1 MKNKNLRFLL
11 LSVLVMLFG
20 GIAQAGENDRLWDY
34 TEKAPS
40 ANPDNGMYY
49 ESAVNDAAGTKN
61 GLKGIK
67 LNSSGWAYFEK
78 PAVAGKLTLT
88 FGRRSGTDAY
98 EINLSHGTLNS
109 DNKTATKGELIQAV
123 GVNESPG
130 TATVELGADVT
141 GIYIDRKTGSE
152 GVLCKIQ
159 FKETVPRTFVD
170 FEIPYETLTA
180 DGYTGADLPAGVTFN
195 GTFHDN
201 QHGYQNATLVVP
213 VDGTVKFQI
222 SGCQYANPNTFDVKN
237 GEGTTVA
244 TLNQKD
250 AGCFDNKGA
259 GVITYFYV
267 GEPTTLTF
275 SNISY
280 LSYFKAEATEVSEAT
295 ITYKDQNGNVLGKK
309 TVYEGDP
316 VGEIPFTEADLT
328 IPEGEKF
335 RGWVYASKIK
345 VKPTDIVNGSLS
357 INASVTP
364 IETAP
369 TTGTIQTY
377 DLTQAIFYP
386 EDHENFEVSGGA
398 AYYNNHGWNFP
409 AGSSFS
415 VNVTE
420 KAQIILTL
428 CQYGNGTTIKV
439 TDPNGTVVKEDI
451 PAKAETDGATTAL
464 NYEGSAGMLTF
475 EFAEQTYL
483 HKVAVYNVSEFLE
496 KDETTGYYI
505 VPQGDA
511 ASLVLALNNAATEPD
526 SKIFLQ
532 NGTYDFGEAV
542 LTGIGGTNV
551 SLIGQSMEKVII
563 KNAPPV
569 TMEGLGKADLFLNTG
584 TGLYI
589 QDLTLQND
597 LDYYGAGSAGRAPTL
612 HDKGTKTINKNVR
625 HLSYQDT
632 YYSHKT
638 GGLYYFEGGE
648 MHGTVDYLCG
658 DGRAFFEGMK
668 IVNEKRSSAT
678 ISANSELYVF
688 NNCVVENNADAYNF
702 GRAWSNEPICVYLN
716 TTLLDPAKLEKSRW
730 NPKGINVD
738 YKVAGE
744 YGTKNA
750 EGVDITP
757 EKNEVTFQK
766 ANTTL
771 NTILTAEQAATYTI
785 DYVLGDWAAT
795 AKQEATQLEAPDA
808 SYADGNVTWTPANNG
823 ATAFLI
829 EKNGEYAGIAVGS
842 NFAITIDVNKD
853 ELTIRAANARGGFG
867 APKHVAGTLD
877 GIHSAQAD
885 SERGEKVIYNIAGQ
899 RVNEATRGVNII
911 NGKKIMVK

>member
-11 LSVLVMLFG
+11 FSVLVMLFG

-49 ESAVNDAAGTKN
+49 ESIVNDAAGTKN

-152 GVLCKIQ
+152 GVLVKVQ

-180 DGYTGADLPAGVTFN
+180 DGYIGAGLPEGVTFS

-222 SGCQYANPNTFDVKN
+222 SGCQYANPATFDVKN
-237 GEGTTVA
+237 GEGA
-244 TLNQKD
+244 TLASLDQKE
-250 AGCFDNKGA
+250 AGCFDNNGA

-309 TVYEGDP
+309 IVYEGDP

-386 EDHENFEVSGGA
+386 EDHENFEVSEGA

-658 DGRAFFEGMK
+658 DGRVFFEGMK

-738 YKVAGE
+738 YKIAGE

-785 DYVLGDWAAT
+785 DYVLGEWAKT
-795 AKQEATQLEAPDA
+795 AKEEATQLEAPNA
-808 SYADGNVTWTPANNG
+808 EYKNGVVTITPADNG
-823 ATAFLI
+823 AIAYLI
-829 EKNGEYAGIAVGS
+829 EKDG
-842 NFAITIDVNKD
+842 NFVAITKD
-853 ELTIRAANARGGFG
+853 FTYNIEINAETEMLTVRAANKRGGFG
-867 APKHVAGTLD
+867 EPKQVAGTATS
-877 GIHSAQAD
+877 IKAINAAM
-885 SERGEKVIYNIAGQ
+885 ERGEQVIYNIAGQ
-899 RVNEATRGVNII
+899 RVNKATKGVYII